1 MSTLKRGLL
10 TAVAGLAIAVFIYRK
25 RDVFVMLLAV
35 FVFSCAFTLLLAPL
49 AQVGRWCAPTLGAS
63 TMMETAGPVMLLVS
77 SVLLLYFRKK
87 YHSIL
92 REGRV

>member
-1 MSTLKRGLL
+1 MWKRWLTGLL
-10 TAVAGLAIAVFIYRK
+10 AAAL
-25 RDVFVMLLAV
+25 
-35 FVFSCAFTLLLAPL
+35 TLLLAPL
-49 AQVGRWCAPTLGAS
+49 VQAERWCAPTLGAS
-63 TMMETAGPVMLLVS
+63 TMMETAGPVMLLLS

>member
-1 MSTLKRGLL
+1 MT
-10 TAVAGLAIAVFIYRK
+10 
-25 RDVFVMLLAV
+25 
-35 FVFSCAFTLLLAPL
+35 
-49 AQVGRWCAPTLGAS
+49 
-63 TMMETAGPVMLLVS
+63 ETAGPVMLLLS